1 MTAKRKPKPNKD
13 RRTERI
19 VILLSPTEKR
29 AFDAAAAAAKR
40 KPNDFARLLCL
51 TAQVSTT

>member
-29 AFDAAAAAAKR
+29 AFDAAAASAKR